1 MTPPTST
8 RTQPDLPIIFEDEH
22 LLIIE
27 KPHGVLSQEDHT
39 GDPDVHSLVKA
50 YLKQSSGGGYSALL
64 HRLDRPAGGLMM
76 LAKTPQAANDISRQ
90 IRDRL
95 VQKTYHVIVEGDPPA
110 NALLTHYLRK
120 RQEPNVVEVV
130 SKESRTGKE
139 AILSF
144 ARLMQTKGLALL
156 SVHLQTGRT
165 HQIRVQLSAEGYPI
179 WGDYKYGRD
188 QPDGRTMALRS
199 GGLVFNHPKAGKE
212 MRFELDMP
220 DNEPW
225 IRF

>member
-1 MTPPTST
+1 MPSAST
-8 RTQPDLPIIFEDEH
+8 QTQPDLPIIFEDDH

-39 GDPDVHSLVKA
+39 GDPDVHSLCKE
-50 YLKQSSGGGYSALL
+50 YISRNSGSNYSGLL

-76 LAKTPQAANDISRQ
+76 LAKTPQAAGDISRQ

-95 VQKTYHVIVEGDPPA
+95 IQKTYYAVVEGEPPT
-110 NALLTHYLRK
+110 NGLLTHYLLK
-120 RQEPNVVEVV
+120 HNEPNWVETV
-130 SKESRTGKE
+130 SEESGNGKE
-139 AILSF
+139 AVLSF
-144 ARLMQTKGLALL
+144 ARIAKKNGLALL

-165 HQIRVQLSAEGYPI
+165 HQIRVQLSAKGYPI

-199 GGLVFNHPKAGKE
+199 AGLVLNHPKTGKE
-212 MRFELDMP
+212 MRFELETP
-220 DNEPW
+220 DWEPW
-225 IRF
+225 NRL

>member
-1 MTPPTST
+1 MSIST
-8 RTQPDLPIIFEDEH
+8 QTRPDLPIVFEDDY

-39 GDPDVHSLVKA
+39 GDPDVHSLVKN
-50 YLKQSSGGGYSALL
+50 YLKRSSGGGYSALL

-95 VQKTYHVIVEGDPPA
+95 VQKTYYAVVEGNPPA
-110 NALLTHYLRK
+110 NALLTHYLLK
-120 RQEPNVVEVV
+120 HQEPNVVEIV
-130 SKESRTGKE
+130 SKESGMGKE

-144 ARLMQTKGLALL
+144 ARLKEQDRLALL

-165 HQIRVQLSAEGYPI
+165 HQIRVQLAAEGYPI

-199 GGLVFNHPKAGKE
+199 RGLILNHPKSGKE
-212 MRFELDMP
+212 MRFELETP
-220 DNEPW
+220 DAEPW
-225 IRF
+225 NKF